1 MIRLSNA
8 QSWREVTGGRV
19 TPSVF
24 FRGIIER
31 LKKKRRLKIAGKDCF
46 TVEIPFSRGKKF
58 VCSVSSSLFWL
69 DATSHFCS
77 ADFWRKPLPINGNCW
92 KLFKKAKSLFSKIC
106 FRKRTKI
113 CDKLMQIFRIYSTY
127 LEHIL
132 PKCCV
137 TPQLLS
143 IRPSLPRPKLI
154 SVDFSHLRRPIARCK
169 SCLGICL
176 WKLQDMQ

>member
-77 ADFWRKPLPINGNCW
+77 ADF
-92 KLFKKAKSLFSKIC
+92 
-106 FRKRTKI
+106 
-113 CDKLMQIFRIYSTY
+113 
-127 LEHIL
+127 
-132 PKCCV
+132 
-137 TPQLLS
+137 
-143 IRPSLPRPKLI
+143 
-154 SVDFSHLRRPIARCK
+154 
-169 SCLGICL
+169 
-176 WKLQDMQ
+176 